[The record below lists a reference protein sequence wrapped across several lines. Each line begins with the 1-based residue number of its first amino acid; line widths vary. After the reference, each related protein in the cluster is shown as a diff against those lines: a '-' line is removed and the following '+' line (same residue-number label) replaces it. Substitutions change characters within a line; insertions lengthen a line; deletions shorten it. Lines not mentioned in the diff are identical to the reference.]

1 MVSSNY
7 AECISIWFPNSQLT
21 RLDQSPQLVNWK
33 MQGFA
38 LWFGKSH
45 LIDVKLKA
53 RKIIIMKFKI
63 LKNQENN
70 GGFITEFL
78 KSVLSGTRQSNS
90 IVVSKIIF
98 YLFHSL

>member
-21 RLDQSPQLVNWK
+21 RLNQSPQLVNWK
-33 MQGFA
+33 NA
-38 LWFGKSH
+38 KLCIIWFGKSH
-45 LIDVKLKA
+45 LIGVKLKA
-53 RKIIIMKFKI
+53 RKIKIMKFKI

-78 KSVLSGTRQSNS
+78 KSVLSGLDKVTP
-90 IVVSKIIF
+90 
-98 YLFHSL
+98 LW